1 MKSLFEPHMLLTG
14 KVLDMQ
20 LQRQNLVT
28 SNLANIKTPGYRARK
43 LDFESQLQA
52 ALGTDARGKM
62 TLTSE
67 QHMPVTFDSKK
78 FGPEWSQAFKPRIVH
93 GEDRVDLDKEMATM
107 AKTNLTYSALTS
119 VIRSGYD
126 GLKQII
132 TEGQK

>member
-20 LQRQNLVT
+20 LQRQNLVS
-28 SNLANIKTPGYRARK
+28 SNLANIKTPGYRART
-43 LDFESQLQA
+43 LSFEDQLQA

-62 TLTSE
+62 TLTDQ
-67 QHMPVTFDSKK
+67 QHMPVTFDSNK

-107 AKTNLTYSALTS
+107 AKTSLHYSALTS
-119 VIRSGYD
+119 VIRSKFE
-126 GLKQII
+126 GLKTII
-132 TEGQK
+132 TEGSK